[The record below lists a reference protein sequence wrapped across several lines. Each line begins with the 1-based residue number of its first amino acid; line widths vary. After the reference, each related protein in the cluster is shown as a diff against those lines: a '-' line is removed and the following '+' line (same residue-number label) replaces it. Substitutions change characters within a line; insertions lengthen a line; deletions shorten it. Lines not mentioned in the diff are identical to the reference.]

1 MTILRA
7 VTPIGRCI
15 MCRST
20 CSKDPEKNAGSENT
34 ERTSDQ
40 TNTPTHHPSTTS
52 GSVRHHEVHL
62 DELLADKGYDNTRMN
77 GIPMDHTP
85 HNMIKTSPCKN
96 KVEFSNAS
104 HEKQSAGKQYEEL
117 DEENPERQPLY
128 TIQTQSSP
136 VSTNLKDS
144 TNKTETQP
152 VSSSNNSNNTVH
164 TPVQVETSK
173 APASPTTRTRRVGP
187 SDGTNGNTAT
197 PV

>member
-34 ERTSDQ
+34 E
-40 TNTPTHHPSTTS
+40 
-52 GSVRHHEVHL
+52 
-62 DELLADKGYDNTRMN
+62 RMN